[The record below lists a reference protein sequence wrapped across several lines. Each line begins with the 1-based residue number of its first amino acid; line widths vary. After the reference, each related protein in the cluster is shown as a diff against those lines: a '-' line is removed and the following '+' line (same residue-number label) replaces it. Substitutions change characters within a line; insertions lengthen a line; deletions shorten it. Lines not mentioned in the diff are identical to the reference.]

1 MEALLT
7 NLVQRIR
14 EEFEEA
20 PGLRLT
26 LGEAARFWGL
36 DEPIAERVL
45 ARLFA
50 TGFLVLGD
58 DGRFQQSEA
67 LASRSEQEARRPGA
81 LRVGLEHEVRRSGER
96 RCQRPTSL
104 Q

>member
-1 MEALLT
+1 MEAVLT

-26 LGEAARFWGL
+26 LDEASRFWGL

-45 ARLFA
+45 ARLLA
-50 TGFLVLGD
+50 TGFLTLGG
-58 DGRFQQSEA
+58 DGRFEESEA
-67 LASRSEQEARRPGA
+67 PASRSEQETRRPGA
-81 LRVGLEHEVRRSGER
+81 LLVGLEHEIRRSREW
-96 RCQRPTSL
+96 RC
-104 Q
+104 